1 MQKFEVFTI
10 CGVYHT
16 WGFFMF
22 GIKKTWKI
30 TSKIIIHVYLTISI
44 SFNANNLFNTNNNL
58 LVFI

>member
-1 MQKFEVFTI
+1 
-10 CGVYHT
+10 
-16 WGFFMF
+16 MF